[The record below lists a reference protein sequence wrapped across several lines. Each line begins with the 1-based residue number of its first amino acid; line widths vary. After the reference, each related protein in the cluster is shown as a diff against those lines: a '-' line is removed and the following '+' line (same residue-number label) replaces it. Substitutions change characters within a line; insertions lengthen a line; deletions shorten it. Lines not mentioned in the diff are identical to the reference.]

1 HLPTTNQTAIFVP
14 KATVFYGRTHLLIH
28 AARTN
33 TCRLAMAYS
42 LRILLLSIVKDPGQ
56 TEALQDVHDKLRAT
70 PRIST
75 LIMRLWG
82 TRLQLWAC
90 GSIPQLGP
98 NYRQPNAGGE
108 GVGTL
113 GGSSPQLWKTHSE
126 IYHAVHR
133 QPDMTGSRVGTQR
146 L

>member
-1 HLPTTNQTAIFVP
+1 MASDDVTD
-14 KATVFYGRTHLLIH
+14 K
-28 AARTN
+28 
-33 TCRLAMAYS
+33 CRLAMAYS

-56 TEALQDVHDKLRAT
+56 TEALQDASWLSQDD
-70 PRIST
+70 
-75 LIMRLWG
+75 
-82 TRLQLWAC
+82 
-90 GSIPQLGP
+90 
-98 NYRQPNAGGE
+98 AGGE